1 MTNNEKSKE
10 IHFEPI
16 DVVSKYD
23 ILIKMDTTKIAPG
36 YKIHVLDR
44 NSVFVFNDGRWE
56 LDIREQTE
64 GGSGTGSIFTLQ
76 ITESLTRS
84 VLVKA
89 IDSETAKTKL
99 LSAYNTGKISLDSS
113 NSTLGI
119 FVKDISDIQLISGGN
134 FDKLWT
140 LV

>member
-23 ILIKMDTTKIAPG
+23 ILIKMDTTKITPG

-44 NSVFVFNDGRWE
+44 NSVFVFNDGRW
-56 LDIREQTE
+56 EQTE